1 MILKRSV
8 KTLYHATPQ
17 LSWVDH
23 QVIMAQ
29 APSLRPVVLDVLS
42 ITEGSVDKLLSE
54 GYFSDSEYR
63 LDSRRMNRDIE
74 ALCLEE

>member
-1 MILKRSV
+1 
-8 KTLYHATPQ
+8 
-17 LSWVDH
+17 
-23 QVIMAQ
+23 MAQ
-29 APSLRPVVLDVLS
+29 SPSLRPVVLDVLS